1 VVCDV
6 TSGAGGCGFT
16 IIVIKYQ
23 GLVIKFVAERKN
35 TKIIMA
41 KCNSDSKMQA
51 KEIKLEKESTKE
63 MVQLFEG
70 ECCAL
75 SYGDD
80 DDWFDDEDEEF
91 VFDPKGSNKWFEDAL
106 EAGLKEREEM
116 CLIPKRKDEDDEK
129 NTVVINIIFQ

>member
-1 VVCDV
+1 M
-6 TSGAGGCGFT
+6 
-16 IIVIKYQ
+16 
-23 GLVIKFVAERKN
+23 AE
-35 TKIIMA
+35 
-41 KCNSDSKMQA
+41 CNSDSKMQA
-51 KEIKLEKESTKE
+51 KEIGEIKLESSKE
-63 MVQLFEG
+63 MVRLFEG

-116 CLIPKRKDEDDEK
+116 CLIPKRKDEDD
-129 NTVVINIIFQ
+129 VVINIIFQ